1 MKMKNLTLY
10 RINKKMANK
19 TGSRRKKFEDL
30 RVPMTM
36 TVKPATRSLL
46 DAWGE
51 SRGIIVDNL
60 VEQENK
66 RRGGK

>member
-1 MKMKNLTLY
+1 M
-10 RINKKMANK
+10 MANK
-19 TGSRRKKFEDL
+19 KGSKRKKFEDL

-51 SRGIIVDNL
+51 SRGIIVDRL
-60 VEQENK
+60 VEAHK
-66 RRGGK
+66 AKLDYDSKG